1 MFSCSK
7 FELISPFN
15 CKLTEVFA
23 YFLRRVAGR
32 RKSCTP
38 YGCEIPNNPDLIM
51 IWKEGFQKECIVRRD
66 LIAFGRRTKPNRNR
80 SCLRPVAEREYDKIL
95 RSRESVDAALEFNE
109 C

>member
-1 MFSCSK
+1 LGILSSK
-7 FELISPFN
+7 P
-15 CKLTEVFA
+15 K
-23 YFLRRVAGR
+23 AGR

-38 YGCEIPNNPDLIM
+38 YGCEILNNPDLIM
-51 IWKEGFQKECIVRRD
+51 IWKEGFQKERIVRRRLD
-66 LIAFGRRTKPNRNR
+66 RVRKKDKAESNR